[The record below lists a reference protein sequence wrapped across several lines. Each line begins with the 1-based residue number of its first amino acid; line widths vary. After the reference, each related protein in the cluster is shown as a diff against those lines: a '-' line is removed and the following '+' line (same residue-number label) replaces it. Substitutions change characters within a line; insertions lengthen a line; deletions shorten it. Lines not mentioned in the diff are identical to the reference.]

1 MPTRS
6 EGSFQNFSFCVDHRD
21 VSAVLF
27 AAERRLLIGEM
38 KNVAAIHPVIVAGLN
53 LVVHEQFVKE
63 MADGVGSAT
72 ATHSD
77 SEATIITRW

>member
-1 MPTRS
+1 
-6 EGSFQNFSFCVDHRD
+6 

-38 KNVAAIHPVIVAGLN
+38 KNVAADHPDVVARLKA
-53 LVVHEQFVKE
+53 VHEQFVKE